1 MSSRIAAWLRATA
14 AATIGLLPVLPVVAE
29 QLGLMGIPWV
39 AATVATAAAITR
51 ILASAPVQAW
61 LDRFAP
67 WINSN
72 NKDNPHE

>member
-1 MSSRIAAWLRATA
+1 MSNRFAAWLRATA

-51 ILASAPVQAW
+51 ILSSAPAQAW
-61 LDRFAP
+61 IARFAP
-67 WINSN
+67 WLPPDNKEKN
-72 NKDNPHE
+72 ND